1 MTDFPEKPSVFSR
14 LTFKFAIRSV
24 VILSL
29 SVLLMELVL
38 YKRSSEQIQEL
49 TQAHMIGSVNRFANE
64 INESLVRANIDLET
78 LSNLPAIEAFLLN
91 KHYNLDREALAYES
105 AIKAF
110 FGQLQRRERS
120 YVNITLCDSRLN
132 NILETSYNIEHD
144 DYIAAPCHSSV
155 PSGVGM
161 LLSGS
166 ALGLEEP
173 LLLFQEK
180 VFRNDVEWGY
190 IQITYSLRRILD
202 SLSEVSIF
210 ESGHVGLFDQFGNP
224 IQLSKNN
231 SRLAGVGFSNYVR
244 SNIPDAILEEGDDTK
259 GGRWLFKASLNQLPW
274 TVVAVAFENEMYH
287 ELNQSLRDAA
297 VLVGFLLLIEL
308 LVLVFFIKHLV
319 SAPLNRLLLAT
330 GDILRGD
337 FGSQIDVVGKD
348 EIGQL
353 THTFNQMSEHIE
365 NYVSSLHEKESV
377 LSAQFEKI
385 RVVERELEESE
396 LRLRSIVNNSSAVI
410 YIKSADG
417 QYLLVN
423 SAFENIYGKLKEDV
437 LRRTDYQIFEHGI
450 AHRVV
455 SNDKQVLESG
465 EPQQFEETY
474 MTLEGLRHFISVKF
488 PIRDEQQQI
497 YAVGGIAT
505 DITERKKAENERAV
519 HYGQMRLAE
528 QVFRLGGEGILIADH
543 DYRILDVNPAYERIT
558 GFSKMELLKQESSSI
573 FGISL
578 EPGESHDGLLKA
590 LKFNDF
596 WRGEIVAQKADGEL
610 IPLLLNISAIRNIE
624 GEIEKYIALFS
635 DISEQK
641 NAQVKLQHLAHHD
654 NLTGLANR
662 LLLEDRVNQAIA
674 RAKREDVMLAI
685 IFIDLDNFKYINDS
699 LGHKMGDGLLRT
711 LSERLKAHVR
721 ASDTVARLGGDEFI
735 ILMESVTH
743 TASVSQLCEKLRN
756 EIEKP
761 IVVADKQM
769 FVSSSIGVAVYPEDG
784 RDFNVLFRN
793 ADTAMYEAKENG
805 KNQFHFFSPAMQS
818 KAVDRIRIEQE
829 LRLALDV
836 GNIELHYQ
844 PIVSTCEKKAF
855 LVEALVRLRG
865 QDGNLIPPDK
875 FIYVAEEVGLIGRL
889 GELVL
894 THACA
899 WLKQAQAIEPSLR
912 VSVNVSAR
920 QFALVNLAEQFEDIT
935 SNYGVEPADIELE
948 ITEGVIIGNIEQT
961 EKTLHTLIQAGFSI
975 SLDDF
980 GTGYSSLSYLKR
992 LPIHKVKLD
1001 RAFLKDIPHS
1011 INDCAIVKAVVEM
1024 VLALDKQLV
1033 CEGIET
1039 EEQLAY
1045 LQSIGCHFIQG
1056 YYFSKPLPE
1065 SECLA
1070 YLSAQNKG

>member
-1 MTDFPEKPSVFSR
+1 MTEFSEKPSVFSR
-14 LTFKFAIRSV
+14 LTFKFVLRSI

-29 SVLLMELVL
+29 SVLVMELLL
-38 YKRSSEQIQEL
+38 YKRSSEQIREL
-49 TQAHMIGSVNRFANE
+49 TQARMVGSVNRFANE
-64 INESLVRANIDLET
+64 INESLARVHIDLET
-78 LSNLPAIEAFLLN
+78 LANLPAVESFFLN
-91 KHYNLDREALAYES
+91 KHYHLDREAHAYES

-110 FGQLQRRERS
+110 FSRLQRRELS
-120 YVNITLCDSRLN
+120 YVNVILCDAELN
-132 NILETSYNIEHD
+132 NILESYQNSD
-144 DYIAAPCHSSV
+144 QDNYVVAPCHQPEPSGFGVLV
-155 PSGVGM
+155 PS
-161 LLSGS
+161 SE
-166 ALGLEEP
+166 LGGQEP
-173 LLLFQEK
+173 LFVFQEK
-180 VFRNDVEWGY
+180 IIRGEVEWGY
-190 IQITYSLRRILD
+190 VQITYSLKRILE
-202 SLSEVSIF
+202 SLSQVRIF

-224 IQLSKNN
+224 I
-231 SRLAGVGFSNYVR
+231 RLAGNDKRLAGAGFSNYVR
-244 SNIPDAILEEGDDTK
+244 SNISGAILEEGDEAR
-259 GGRWLFKASLNQLPW
+259 GGRWLFKASIEQVPW
-274 TVVAVAFENEMYH
+274 TVVAVAFENEMFS

-297 VLVGFLLLIEL
+297 ILVGLLLLVEL
-308 LVLVFFIKHLV
+308 LVLVFFIKRLV
-319 SAPLNRLLLAT
+319 STPLNRLLLAT

-337 FGSQIDVVGKD
+337 FGAQIDVVGND

-353 THTFNQMSEHIE
+353 THSFNQMSEHVE
-365 NYVSSLHEKESV
+365 TYVNSLHEKESV
-377 LSAQFEKI
+377 LSSQFEKI
-385 RVVERELEESE
+385 RLVERELQESE
-396 LRLRSIVNNSSAVI
+396 LRLRSIVDNSSAVI
-410 YIKSADG
+410 YIKSAEG

-423 SAFENIYGKLKEDV
+423 SAFENIFGKVKEEV

-450 AHRVV
+450 AHTVV
-455 SNDKQVLESG
+455 NNDKRVMEEG
-465 EPQQFEETY
+465 EAQQFEETFL
-474 MTLEGLRHFISVKF
+474 TSQGLRHFISVKF
-488 PIRDEQQQI
+488 PIRDEKQQI

-519 HYGQMRLAE
+519 HYGQMQLAE

-558 GFSKMELLKQESSSI
+558 GFSKVELLRRDTSSI

-578 EPGESHDGLLKA
+578 EQGVSHEGVMKA
-590 LKFNDF
+590 LKFHDF

-610 IPLLLNISAIRNIE
+610 IPLLLNISAIRNIV
-624 GEIEKYIALFS
+624 GEVDKYIALFS

-641 NAQVKLQHLAHHD
+641 DAQVKLQHLAHHD

-674 RAKREDVMLAI
+674 RAQREEVMLAV

-699 LGHKMGDGLLRT
+699 LGHKMGDSLLRT

-721 ASDTVARLGGDEFI
+721 ASDTVARLGGDEFV
-735 ILMESVTH
+735 ILMENVAH

-784 RDFNVLFRN
+784 RDFNVLFKN

-829 LRLALDV
+829 LRTALDV

-844 PIVSTCEKKAF
+844 PIVSTFEQKAF

-865 QDGNLIPPDK
+865 KDGKLIPPDQ

-894 THACA
+894 IHACA

-920 QFALVNLAEQFEDIT
+920 QFALVNLAEQFMGIT
-935 SNYGVEPADIELE
+935 SNYGVKPADIELE

-961 EKTLHTLIQAGFSI
+961 EKTLYTLMDAGFSI

-1011 INDCAIVKAVVEM
+1011 ANDCAIVKAVVQM
-1024 VLALDKQLV
+1024 VLALNKQLV

-1045 LQSIGCHFIQG
+1045 LHSIGCHFIQG
-1056 YYFSKPLPE
+1056 YFFSKPLPE

-1070 YLSAQNKG
+1070 YLSAQNKR